1 MAVREWTT
9 GQAIVVVV
17 AVELGGTFTVSLL
30 NVLFELGFPPG
41 YGPRMFAAAV
51 LTMPIW
57 VPLLFVAYRRR
68 PPDDKPQPSVEPST
82 NRAR

>member
-1 MAVREWTT
+1 MAIRQWTI
-9 GQAIVVVV
+9 GQAVVVVV
-17 AVELGGTFTVSLL
+17 AVEIGGTFVVSLL

-57 VPLLFVAYRRR
+57 VPLLFVAFRH
-68 PPDDKPQPSVEPST
+68 
-82 NRAR
+82 RASDLTGES